1 MEALIQP
8 GHRLAYM
15 LAGHATLT
23 IVGRERRYTYKISRA
38 PKNPF
43 KLWVSVLNGS
53 ENTQDYKFMGTIML
67 KQNGEFHRFYVSN
80 KGPIAPDAPSAVA
93 LAWIMRH
100 PEDARMQVY
109 HSGRCG
115 KCGRKLT
122 TPESILTGLGP
133 TCSARASAAR
143 VEPAKPTSPRRC
155 VHGTNPPESCEH
167 CSRQAR
173 NGRIAG
179 PADAGSFSA
188 HMIGVAFK
196 HTGEF
201 A

>member
-15 LAGHATLT
+15 LAGRATLT
-23 IVGRERRYTYKISRA
+23 IVGRERRYTFTIRRA
-38 PKNPF
+38 PKTADR
-43 KLWVSVLNGS
+43 LWIRVLHGADNEG
-53 ENTQDYKFMGTIML
+53 DYRFIGTIAL
-67 KQNGEFHRFYVSN
+67 RPDGAFDRFWLST
-80 KGPIAPDAPSAVA
+80 KSRIEHSAPSSVA

-109 HSGRCG
+109 HSGKCG

-133 TCSARASAAR
+133 TCSARAGVAR
-143 VEPAKPTSPRRC
+143 AEPQEPAAVRRC

-167 CSRQAR
+167 CSRQALTHR
-173 NGRIAG
+173 
-179 PADAGSFSA
+179 ADLVSEFAA
-188 HMIGVAFK
+188 HMLGVAFK
-196 HTGEF
+196 HHGEF